1 MMKTKILFFAQLR
14 ELLHCDQIELQL
26 TEPID
31 IRALISLILST
42 RPAWHEHLHAAKL
55 LHAVNHQ
62 LVGLD
67 ALVKG
72 GDEVAF
78 FPPVTG
84 G

>member
-14 ELLHCDQIELQL
+14 ELLDCDQIELEL
-26 TEPID
+26 TGPMD
-31 IRALISLILST
+31 IRALTLLILST
-42 RPAWHEHLHAAKL
+42 RPAWQEHLQATRL
-55 LHAVNHQ
+55 LHAINHQ

-67 ALVKG
+67 ALVKA